1 MPAHEPKYIFV
12 TGGVVSSLGKGIT
25 SASVGALLQARGL
38 EVSILKLDP
47 YLNVDPGTMNPFQ
60 HGEVFVTVDG
70 AETDLDLGHYERY
83 LNKNL
88 GRKNSKTAGQIY
100 QEVLEK
106 ERNGDYL
113 GATVQVIPHVTDRI
127 KKSILDAAAGND
139 ILICEVGGTIGDIES
154 LPFIEAI
161 RQFRAEIGPRNSIFI
176 HVSYVPY
183 IKSAGEFKTKPTQHS
198 VKEALSQGIQPDI
211 LVLRSETPVPDE
223 IKRKIALF
231 CNVHQ
236 QAVINCT
243 DANTVYEVPLMLHR
257 EGIDDIIIKNLNIW
271 AKKPNL
277 DAWETVVERFTK
289 PKSQVEIA
297 VVGKYVDLIE
307 SYKSINEALIH
318 AGIANE
324 TRVIC
329 RYIDAET
336 LKPETLNHAF
346 ADIDGILVP
355 GGFGER
361 GIDGKIAA
369 VSYARTH
376 KIPFFGICLGLQV
389 AVIEFARNAASL
401 PDADS
406 EEFNKNA
413 QHLVVHIMETQSHV
427 RKKGGTMRLGD
438 HPCLIEP
445 NTLASSIYGKR
456 EIHERHRHRFE
467 VNDEYVGQLEKAG
480 LVISGRCPPANL
492 VEIIELE
499 NHPFFI
505 ATQFHPEFTS
515 RPTNAQPIFKAF
527 IEAALKRHEVKRE
540 NYDKT

>member
-1 MPAHEPKYIFV
+1 MPTHEPKYIFV

-106 ERNGDYL
+106 ERNGEYL

-127 KKSILDAAAGND
+127 KNAILETACGND
-139 ILICEVGGTIGDIES
+139 IVICEVGGTIGDIES

-211 LVLRSETPVPDE
+211 LVLRSEMPVPEE

-236 QAVINCT
+236 SAVINCT
-243 DANTVYEVPLMLHR
+243 DAKTVYEVPLMLHR
-257 EGIDDIIIKNLNIW
+257 EGIDDIIIKHLNIW
-271 AKKPNL
+271 AKKPDLTN
-277 DAWETVVERFTK
+277 WETVVERFTK
-289 PKSQVEIA
+289 PKTQVEIA

-318 AGIANE
+318 AGIAHE
-324 TRVIC
+324 TRVLC

-336 LKPETLNHAF
+336 LKPDSLDHAF
-346 ADIDGILVP
+346 AGIDGILVP

-361 GIDGKIAA
+361 GVDGKIAA
-369 VSYARTH
+369 VNYARTH

-389 AVIEFARNAASL
+389 AVIEFARNMANL
-401 PDADS
+401 PEADS
-406 EEFNKNA
+406 EEFNKSSKMP
-413 QHLVVHIMETQSHV
+413 VIHIMETQSHV

-445 NTLASSIYGKR
+445 NTLAAKIYGKK
-456 EIHERHRHRFE
+456 EIFERHRHRFE
-467 VNDEYVGQLEKAG
+467 VNNIYVEQLEKAG
-480 LVISGRCPPANL
+480 LVVSGRCPTANL
-492 VEIIELE
+492 VEIIELSD
-499 NHPFFI
+499 HPFFI

-527 IEAALKRHEVKRE
+527 IGAALNQHLL
-540 NYDKT
+540 NQG

>member
-1 MPAHEPKYIFV
+1 MPKHEPKYIFV

-106 ERNGDYL
+106 ERNGEYL

-127 KKSILDAAAGND
+127 KQAILDAALGSD
-139 ILICEVGGTIGDIES
+139 VVICEVGGTIGDIES

-183 IKSAGEFKTKPTQHS
+183 IASAGEFKTKPTQHS

-211 LVLRSETPVPDE
+211 LVLRSERPVPED
-223 IKRKIALF
+223 IKHKIALF

-236 QAVINCT
+236 SAVINCT
-243 DANTVYEVPLMLHR
+243 DAKTVYEVPLMLHR
-257 EGIDDIIIKNLNIW
+257 EGIDDIIIKHLNIW
-271 AKKPNL
+271 ARMPDL
-277 DAWETVVERFTK
+277 GPWESVVERFTH
-289 PKSQVEIA
+289 PKSEVEIA

-318 AGIANE
+318 AGIVHE
-324 TRVIC
+324 TRVRC

-336 LKPETLNHAF
+336 LKPENLAHDF

-361 GIDGKIAA
+361 GVDGKIAA
-369 VSYARTH
+369 VEYARTH

-389 AVIEFARNAASL
+389 AVIEFARHVASL
-401 PDADS
+401 PKADS
-406 EEFNKNA
+406 EEFNKDSPTK
-413 QHLVVHIMETQSHV
+413 VVHMMETQCHV
-427 RKKGGTMRLGD
+427 KKKGGTMRLGN
-438 HPCLIEP
+438 HPCIIAP
-445 NTLASSIYGKR
+445 NTLAAQIYGKR
-456 EIHERHRHRFE
+456 EIYERHRHRFE
-467 VNDEYVGQLEKAG
+467 VNNDYVPELQKAG
-480 LVISGRCPPANL
+480 LTISGRCPTADL
-492 VEIIELE
+492 VEIIE
-499 NHPFFI
+499 I
-505 ATQFHPEFTS
+505 
-515 RPTNAQPIFKAF
+515 K
-527 IEAALKRHEVKRE
+527 
-540 NYDKT
+540 D